1 MADNLAAMLKFFIGS
16 RIKSKMCLFESHM
29 STILI
34 SLSLN
39 VLSSYGQTIVT
50 LQRHISQNYWSSISK
65 PRANDHNIST
75 QHMATLLDSTCCARF
90 AILLRRVASC
100 LMFQIELVRMP
111 RCNNGT
117 RTWPISQQHPQM
129 LHENF
134 DHFQT

>member
-1 MADNLAAMLKFFIGS
+1 MADNLAAVLKFFIGS

-111 RCNNGT
+111 WCNNGT
-117 RTWPISQQHPQM
+117 RTWPISATTST
-129 LHENF
+129 NVA
-134 DHFQT
+134 